1 MEKMEAKISK
11 YLPDIDGMLIAWNEG
26 SEFGQLKITYDG
38 KGNYLIDAEYISLER
53 VIKII
58 QSLKLK

>member
-1 MEKMEAKISK
+1 MLMEAKISK
-11 YLPDIDGMLIAWNEG
+11 YLPDIDGMLIHWSEG
-26 SEFGQLKITYDG
+26 SEFGELKITYDG